1 MTVAP
6 GGRCAEFLRLAYEE
20 ARQYCVC
27 DDVSDAGRSFG
38 DRFRTDGGEVLDPLG
53 LLHGRLEWRLPA
65 HWSLAAIESS
75 ALAGARRPGRGDRG
89 ACSAPCGFFGCGQ
102 DCGGEGFDFQ
112 EV

>member
-1 MTVAP
+1 M
-6 GGRCAEFLRLAYEE
+6 AYEE

-75 ALAGARRPGRGDRG
+75 ALAGARRPGRVFSSLRTLVVGKTAAVRASISRRCDG
-89 ACSAPCGFFGCGQ
+89 L
-102 DCGGEGFDFQ
+102 
-112 EV
+112 